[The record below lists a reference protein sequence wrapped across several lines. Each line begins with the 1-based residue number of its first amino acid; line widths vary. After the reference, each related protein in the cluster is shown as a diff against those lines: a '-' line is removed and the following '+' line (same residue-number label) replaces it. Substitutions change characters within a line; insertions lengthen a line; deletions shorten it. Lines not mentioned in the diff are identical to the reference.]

1 MVGHLDRRKTT
12 SACLFTF
19 AKRVISWQ
27 SKIIQ
32 KFVSLPTNTKPEFN
46 MVTKVGKEMFWMKM
60 FVLELVLNQLTC
72 VIFYDSQSAMYL
84 SKNSDVYH
92 SRMRYHWLP
101 LTVED
106 QLIQLKKIHIDE
118 NVANMLNID
127 GL

>member
-60 FVLELVLNQLTC
+60 FVSESGLNQVFC
-72 VIFYDSQSAMYL
+72 NSQITIGL
-84 SKNSDVYH
+84 SKNSTYH
-92 SRMRYHWLP
+92 SRMKHVL
-101 LTVED
+101 
-106 QLIQLKKIHIDE
+106 
-118 NVANMLNID
+118 M
-127 GL
+127 